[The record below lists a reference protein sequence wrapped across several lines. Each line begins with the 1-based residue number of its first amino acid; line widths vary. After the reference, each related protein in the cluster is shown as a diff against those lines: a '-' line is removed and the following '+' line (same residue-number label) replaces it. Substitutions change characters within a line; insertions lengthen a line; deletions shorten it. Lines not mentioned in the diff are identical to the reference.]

1 MSSNPY
7 ATPKAAVADAA
18 TPQQGNF
25 VPRGRAVGAGRGWD
39 WVVEGWNLFK
49 RQPGMWIGLTV
60 LALVIMVV
68 LAVIPFVGSLALAIL
83 GPAFAGGV
91 MIGCRQVAEGGE
103 LEIGHLFA
111 GFRDKFGALAA
122 IGAFNLVAQV
132 VIVVVVG
139 LIGGA
144 SVFAMFAGGGGEVR
158 NPAAAMGLLLAVL
171 VMLALMIPVWA
182 AVWFAPALVAL
193 ADRGT
198 LDALKD
204 SFFGCLK
211 NILPMLLY
219 GVVLTI
225 ASVVAAIPVG
235 LGFLVLVPVV
245 IGSLYASY
253 RDIFFTS

>member
-7 ATPKAAVADAA
+7 AAPKAAVADAA

-25 VPRGRAVGAGRGWD
+25 VPRGRGVGAGRGWD
-39 WVVEGWNLFK
+39 WVVGGWDLFK

-60 LALVIMVV
+60 VALVIMIV
-68 LAVIPFVGSLALAIL
+68 LGVIPLIGSLALAIL
-83 GPAFAGGV
+83 GPVFAGGV
-91 MIGCRQVAEGGE
+91 MIGCRQLAEGGE
-103 LEIGHLFA
+103 LELGHLFA
-111 GFRDKFGALAA
+111 GFREKFGPLAA

-132 VIVVVVG
+132 VIIMVVG
-139 LIGGA
+139 LIGGV
-144 SVFAMFAGGGGEVR
+144 SMFAMFGGGNEVR

-193 ADRGT
+193 DGRGT
-198 LDALKD
+198 VDALKD
-204 SFFGCLK
+204 SFFGSLK

-225 ASVVAAIPVG
+225 ASVIAMIPVFLG
-235 LGFLVLVPVV
+235 LLVLVPVV
-245 IGSLYASY
+245 IGSIYASY
-253 RDIFFTS
+253 RDIYFTS